1 MIITKTPYRISFFG
15 GGTDLPAWY
24 RKYGGSV
31 LSTTIDK
38 YCYVS
43 CRYLPPFFNHKHRIV
58 YSKIELPNSV
68 DQIFHPIVRN
78 CFKSTGIKDGIEVI
92 HNGDLP
98 AWSGV
103 GTSSSFTVGLLHAIH
118 ALQEKKIDKHN
129 LALKAINV
137 EQNLIKDTVG
147 CQDQTA
153 ASFGGLNKIDF
164 LPNDKIVV
172 TPIFLPPK
180 RLELFENHLS
190 LFFTGITR
198 KSSDI
203 EKEKVKNFSKRKIE
217 LNKMLSMV
225 EPAVKI
231 LKTGNL
237 NDFGEML
244 HESWLLKKSL
254 SEDVSNSQVDDAYTK
269 ARKVGAVGGKLLG
282 AGGGGFMLIFSPAEK
297 RETIKREMKKVKFLE
312 VPFKLENQGS
322 QIIFSQPNLNG

>member
-43 CRYLPPFFNHKHRIV
+43 CRYLPPFFKHKHRIV
-58 YSKIELPNSV
+58 YSKIELPNNIN
-68 DQIFHPIVRN
+68 QIFHPIVRN
-78 CFKSTGIKDGIEVI
+78 CFKYTGIKDGMEI
-92 HNGDLP
+92 HHDGDLP

-103 GTSSSFTVGLLHAIH
+103 GTSSSFTVGLLYALH
-118 ALQEKKIDKHN
+118 ALQEKKINKYD
-129 LALKAINV
+129 LAIKAIDV
-137 EQNLIKDTVG
+137 EQNLIRDTVG

-153 ASFGGLNKIDF
+153 VSFGGLNKIDF
-164 LPNDKIVV
+164 LTNNKIIV
-172 TPIFLPPK
+172 TPISLPAK
-180 RLELFENHLS
+180 RLKLFENHLS

-198 KSSDI
+198 KSSDV
-203 EKEKVKNFSKRKIE
+203 EKKKVKNFSSRKNE
-217 LNKMLSMV
+217 LAKMFAMV

-237 NDFGEML
+237 NDFGGML
-244 HESWLLKKSL
+244 HETWLLKKSL
-254 SEDVSNSQVDDAYTK
+254 SEDVSNSQIDNVYIK
-269 ARKVGAVGGKLLG
+269 ARKAGAIGGKILG
-282 AGGGGFMLIFSPAEK
+282 AGGGGFMLIFSPIEK
-297 RETIKREMKKVKFLE
+297 QEAIKKEMRKNKFLE

-322 QIIFSQPNLNG
+322 QIIFS